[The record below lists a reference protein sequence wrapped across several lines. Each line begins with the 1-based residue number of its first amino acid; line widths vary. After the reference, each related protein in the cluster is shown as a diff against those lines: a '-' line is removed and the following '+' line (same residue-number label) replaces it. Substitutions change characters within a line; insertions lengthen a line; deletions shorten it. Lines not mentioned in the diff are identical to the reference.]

1 MRFHQFPGP
10 AVGRIYGKAIKRQAQ
25 IETLRTTTA
34 LTPQGR
40 DKPLPYEDC
49 AYPRFEMTTQTQKE
63 RRAPEGRPTR
73 NMDFIL
79 LKSFIAVAEEK
90 SFSSAAKNLFISQ
103 QTLSK
108 QIAKLEEDLG
118 TSLFIRSRPLALTPD
133 GGHLLPIAK
142 EILQLKQQ
150 FEESSSKSF
159 SGAHYIHL
167 GIEHTIARAILPRVL
182 PEFLREHPDTYLK
195 LSEESPDVMQKSIS
209 YEGVDLVI
217 GSLGSVPEKFESIPL
232 CRKEHLLVVPK
243 QLMASLAGDQTDALV
258 ERFSESADLR
268 FFERA
273 PFIKIPRQS
282 SGGRALASYL
292 KYYDV
297 NPRFACE
304 LTNIENAF
312 QLANSGIGVFIYAK
326 VFWDMLSPALQKEY
340 LQSIYIFPL
349 PYLPDIEDVCAY
361 YNREAGL
368 HGMTQELFEAV
379 RAFFEAYD
387 RQS

>member
-1 MRFHQFPGP
+1 
-10 AVGRIYGKAIKRQAQ
+10 
-25 IETLRTTTA
+25 
-34 LTPQGR
+34 
-40 DKPLPYEDC
+40 
-49 AYPRFEMTTQTQKE
+49 
-63 RRAPEGRPTR
+63 
-73 NMDFIL
+73 MDFVL

-118 TSLFIRSRPLALTPD
+118 TTLFIRSRPLALTPD

-150 FEESSSKSF
+150 FEESSSRSF
-159 SGAHYIHL
+159 SGSHYIHL

-182 PEFLREHPDTYLK
+182 PAFLREHPDTFLK

-209 YEGVDLVI
+209 YDGVDLVI
-217 GSLGSVPEKFESIPL
+217 GSLGSVPEKFEAIPL
-232 CRKEHLLVVPK
+232 CRKDHLLVVPK
-243 QLMASLAGDQTDALV
+243 ALMAELAGDRLRELRDS
-258 ERFSESADLR
+258 FSVSADLS
-268 FFERA
+268 FFEKA

-282 SGGRALASYL
+282 SGGRALSSYL
-292 KYYDV
+292 KYYDI
-297 NPRFACE
+297 NPRFVCE

-312 QLANSGIGVFIYAK
+312 QLANAGLGVFIYAR
-326 VFWDMLSPALQKEY
+326 VFWDMLSPELQQDY
-340 LQSIYIFPL
+340 LKNIYIFPL

-361 YNREAGL
+361 YNREVGL

-379 RAFFEAYD
+379 RSFFEAYKSGAQINRD
-387 RQS
+387 SEG

>member
-1 MRFHQFPGP
+1 
-10 AVGRIYGKAIKRQAQ
+10 
-25 IETLRTTTA
+25 
-34 LTPQGR
+34 
-40 DKPLPYEDC
+40 
-49 AYPRFEMTTQTQKE
+49 
-63 RRAPEGRPTR
+63 
-73 NMDFIL
+73 MDFVL

-118 TSLFIRSRPLALTPD
+118 TTLFIRSRPLALTPD

-150 FEESSSKSF
+150 FEESSSRSF
-159 SGAHYIHL
+159 AGSHYIHL

-182 PEFLREHPDTYLK
+182 PSFLREHPDTFLK

-209 YEGVDLVI
+209 YDGVDLVI
-217 GSLGSVPEKFESIPL
+217 GSLGSVPEKFEAIPL
-232 CRKEHLLVVPK
+232 CRKDHLLVVPK
-243 QLMASLAGDQTDALV
+243 ALMAELAGERLPELRD
-258 ERFSESADLR
+258 RFSESADLS
-268 FFERA
+268 FFEKA

-282 SGGRALASYL
+282 SGGRALSSYL
-292 KYYDV
+292 KYYDI
-297 NPRFACE
+297 NPRFVCE

-312 QLANSGIGVFIYAK
+312 QLANAGLGVFIYAR
-326 VFWDMLSPALQKEY
+326 VFWDMLSPELQRDY
-340 LQSIYIFPL
+340 LKNIYIFPL

-361 YNREAGL
+361 YNREVGL

-379 RAFFEAYD
+379 RAFFDAYKSGAEINRD
-387 RQS
+387 GGG

>member
-1 MRFHQFPGP
+1 
-10 AVGRIYGKAIKRQAQ
+10 V
-25 IETLRTTTA
+25 
-34 LTPQGR
+34 
-40 DKPLPYEDC
+40 
-49 AYPRFEMTTQTQKE
+49 
-63 RRAPEGRPTR
+63 
-73 NMDFIL
+73 L

-118 TSLFIRSRPLALTPD
+118 TTLFIRSRPLALTPD

-150 FEESSSKSF
+150 FEESSSRSF
-159 SGAHYIHL
+159 SGSHYIHL

-182 PEFLREHPDTYLK
+182 PSFLREHPDTFLK

-209 YEGVDLVI
+209 YDGVDLVI
-217 GSLGSVPEKFESIPL
+217 GSLGSVPEKFEAIPL
-232 CRKEHLLVVPK
+232 CRKDHLLVVPK
-243 QLMASLAGDQTDALV
+243 ALMAELAGERLPELR
-258 ERFSESADLR
+258 ERFSESADLS
-268 FFERA
+268 FFEKA

-282 SGGRALASYL
+282 SGGRALSSYL
-292 KYYDV
+292 KYYDI
-297 NPRFACE
+297 NPRFVCE

-312 QLANSGIGVFIYAK
+312 QLANAGIGVFIYAR
-326 VFWDMLSPALQKEY
+326 VFWDMLSPELQRDY
-340 LQSIYIFPL
+340 LKNIYIFPL

-361 YNREAGL
+361 YNREVGL

-379 RAFFEAYD
+379 RAFFEAYKSGAQINRD
-387 RQS
+387 GTG

>member
-1 MRFHQFPGP
+1 
-10 AVGRIYGKAIKRQAQ
+10 
-25 IETLRTTTA
+25 
-34 LTPQGR
+34 
-40 DKPLPYEDC
+40 
-49 AYPRFEMTTQTQKE
+49 
-63 RRAPEGRPTR
+63 
-73 NMDFIL
+73 MDFVL

-118 TSLFIRSRPLALTPD
+118 TTLFIRSRPLALTPD

-150 FEESSSKSF
+150 FEESSSRSF
-159 SGAHYIHL
+159 AGSHYIHL

-182 PEFLREHPDTYLK
+182 PSFLREHPDTFLK

-209 YEGVDLVI
+209 YDGVDLVI
-217 GSLGSVPEKFESIPL
+217 GSLGSVPEKFEAIPL
-232 CRKEHLLVVPK
+232 CRKDHLLVVPK
-243 QLMASLAGDQTDALV
+243 ALMAELAGDRLPELRD
-258 ERFSESADLR
+258 RFSESADLS
-268 FFERA
+268 FFEKA

-282 SGGRALASYL
+282 SGGRALSSYL
-292 KYYDV
+292 KYYDI
-297 NPRFACE
+297 NPRFVCE

-312 QLANSGIGVFIYAK
+312 QLANAGLGVFIYAR
-326 VFWDMLSPALQKEY
+326 VFWDMLSPELQRDY
-340 LQSIYIFPL
+340 LKNIYIFPL

-361 YNREAGL
+361 YNREVGL

-379 RAFFEAYD
+379 HAFFDAYKSGAEIN
-387 RQS
+387 RAGG

>member
-1 MRFHQFPGP
+1 
-10 AVGRIYGKAIKRQAQ
+10 
-25 IETLRTTTA
+25 
-34 LTPQGR
+34 
-40 DKPLPYEDC
+40 
-49 AYPRFEMTTQTQKE
+49 
-63 RRAPEGRPTR
+63 
-73 NMDFIL
+73 MDFTL

-108 QIAKLEEDLG
+108 QVAKLEEDLD
-118 TSLFIRSRPLALTPD
+118 TTLFIRSRPLSLTPD
-133 GGHLLPIAK
+133 GGRLLPIAK

-182 PEFLREHPDTYLK
+182 PRFLSAHPDTFVK

-217 GSLGSVPEKFESIPL
+217 GSLGSVPEKFEAIPL

-243 QLMASLAGDQTDALV
+243 KLMAELAGERLPELV
-258 ERFSESADLR
+258 ERFSRSADLS
-268 FFERA
+268 FFESA

-282 SGGRALASYL
+282 SGGRALGSYL
-292 KYYDV
+292 KYYDIS
-297 NPRFACE
+297 PRFVCE

-326 VFWDMLSPALQKEY
+326 VFWDMLSPELQADY
-340 LQSIYIFPL
+340 LKHIYIFPL

-361 YNREAGL
+361 YNREAGIS
-368 HGMTQELFEAV
+368 GVTQELFDAV
-379 RAFFEAYD
+379 RDFFEDYKA
-387 RQS
+387 RQQFS

>member
-1 MRFHQFPGP
+1 
-10 AVGRIYGKAIKRQAQ
+10 
-25 IETLRTTTA
+25 
-34 LTPQGR
+34 
-40 DKPLPYEDC
+40 
-49 AYPRFEMTTQTQKE
+49 
-63 RRAPEGRPTR
+63 
-73 NMDFIL
+73 MDFVL

-118 TSLFIRSRPLALTPD
+118 TTLFIRSRPLALTPD

-150 FEESSSKSF
+150 FEESSSRSF
-159 SGAHYIHL
+159 SGSHYIHL

-182 PEFLREHPDTYLK
+182 PAFLREHPDTFLK

-209 YEGVDLVI
+209 YDGVDLVI
-217 GSLGSVPEKFESIPL
+217 GSLGSVPDKFEAIPL
-232 CRKEHLLVVPK
+232 CRKDHLLVVPK
-243 QLMASLAGDQTDALV
+243 ALMAELAGDRLKELRDS
-258 ERFSESADLR
+258 FSVSADLS
-268 FFERA
+268 FFEKA

-282 SGGRALASYL
+282 SGGRALSSYL
-292 KYYDV
+292 KYYDI
-297 NPRFACE
+297 NPRFVCE

-312 QLANSGIGVFIYAK
+312 QLANAGLGVFIYAR
-326 VFWDMLSPALQKEY
+326 VFWDMLSPELQQDY
-340 LQSIYIFPL
+340 LKNIYIFPL

-361 YNREAGL
+361 YNREVGL

-379 RAFFEAYD
+379 RSFFEAYKSGAQINRD
-387 RQS
+387 GGD

>member
-1 MRFHQFPGP
+1 
-10 AVGRIYGKAIKRQAQ
+10 
-25 IETLRTTTA
+25 
-34 LTPQGR
+34 
-40 DKPLPYEDC
+40 
-49 AYPRFEMTTQTQKE
+49 
-63 RRAPEGRPTR
+63 
-73 NMDFIL
+73 MDFVL

-118 TSLFIRSRPLALTPD
+118 TTLFIRSRPLALTPD

-150 FEESSSKSF
+150 FEESSSRSF
-159 SGAHYIHL
+159 AGSHYIHL

-182 PEFLREHPDTYLK
+182 PSFLREHPDTFLK

-209 YEGVDLVI
+209 YDGVDLVI
-217 GSLGSVPEKFESIPL
+217 GSLGSVPEKFEAIPL
-232 CRKEHLLVVPK
+232 CRKDHLLVVPK
-243 QLMASLAGDQTDALV
+243 ALMAELAGERLPELRD
-258 ERFSESADLR
+258 RFSESADLS
-268 FFERA
+268 FFEKA

-282 SGGRALASYL
+282 SGGRALSSYL
-292 KYYDV
+292 KYYDI
-297 NPRFACE
+297 NPRFVCE

-312 QLANSGIGVFIYAK
+312 QLANAGLGVFIYAR
-326 VFWDMLSPALQKEY
+326 VFWDMLSPELQRDY
-340 LQSIYIFPL
+340 LKNIYIFPL

-361 YNREAGL
+361 YNREVGL

-379 RAFFEAYD
+379 RSFFDAYKSGAQINRD
-387 RQS
+387 GG

>member
-1 MRFHQFPGP
+1 
-10 AVGRIYGKAIKRQAQ
+10 
-25 IETLRTTTA
+25 
-34 LTPQGR
+34 
-40 DKPLPYEDC
+40 
-49 AYPRFEMTTQTQKE
+49 
-63 RRAPEGRPTR
+63 
-73 NMDFIL
+73 MDFVL

-118 TSLFIRSRPLALTPD
+118 TTLFIRSRPLALTPD

-150 FEESSSKSF
+150 FEESSSRSF

-182 PEFLREHPDTYLK
+182 PAFLREHPDTFVK

-209 YEGVDLVI
+209 YDGVDLVI
-217 GSLGSVPEKFESIPL
+217 GSLGSVPEKFEAIPL
-232 CRKEHLLVVPK
+232 CKKEQLLVVPK
-243 QLMASLAGDQTDALV
+243 ELMAALAGDRLEELR
-258 ERFSESADLR
+258 ERFSVSADLS
-268 FFERA
+268 FFEKA

-282 SGGRALASYL
+282 SGGRALSSYL
-292 KYYDV
+292 KYYDI
-297 NPRFACE
+297 NPRFVCE

-312 QLANSGIGVFIYAK
+312 QLANAGLGVFIYAR
-326 VFWDMLSPALQKEY
+326 VFWDMLSPELQQDY
-340 LQSIYIFPL
+340 LKNIYIFPL
-349 PYLPDIEDVCAY
+349 PFLPDIEDVCAY
-361 YNREAGL
+361 YNREVGL

-379 RAFFEAYD
+379 RAFFEAYK
-387 RQS
+387 QSGTVA

>member
-1 MRFHQFPGP
+1 
-10 AVGRIYGKAIKRQAQ
+10 
-25 IETLRTTTA
+25 
-34 LTPQGR
+34 
-40 DKPLPYEDC
+40 
-49 AYPRFEMTTQTQKE
+49 
-63 RRAPEGRPTR
+63 
-73 NMDFIL
+73 MDFVL

-133 GGHLLPIAK
+133 GGHLLPVAK

-150 FEESSSKSF
+150 FEESTSRSF
-159 SGAHYIHL
+159 SGSHYIHL

-182 PEFLREHPDTYLK
+182 PAFLREHPDTFLK

-209 YEGVDLVI
+209 YDGVDLVI
-217 GSLGSVPEKFESIPL
+217 GSLGSVPEKFEAIPL

-243 QLMASLAGDQTDALV
+243 ALMAELAG
-258 ERFSESADLR
+258 ERLRELRDRFTVSADLS
-268 FFERA
+268 FFEKA

-282 SGGRALASYL
+282 SGGRALSSYL
-292 KYYDV
+292 KYYDI
-297 NPRFACE
+297 NPRFVCE

-312 QLANSGIGVFIYAK
+312 QLANAGLGVFIYAK
-326 VFWDMLSPALQKEY
+326 VFWDMLSPALQQDY
-340 LQSIYIFPL
+340 LKNIYIFPL

-361 YNREAGL
+361 YNREVGL

-379 RAFFEAYD
+379 RAFFEEYKRGAD
-387 RQS
+387 INQGGES

>member
-1 MRFHQFPGP
+1 
-10 AVGRIYGKAIKRQAQ
+10 
-25 IETLRTTTA
+25 
-34 LTPQGR
+34 
-40 DKPLPYEDC
+40 
-49 AYPRFEMTTQTQKE
+49 
-63 RRAPEGRPTR
+63 
-73 NMDFIL
+73 MDFVL

-118 TSLFIRSRPLALTPD
+118 TTLFIRSRPLALTPD

-150 FEESSSKSF
+150 FEESSSRSF
-159 SGAHYIHL
+159 SGSHYIHL

-182 PEFLREHPDTYLK
+182 PSFLREHPDTFLK

-209 YEGVDLVI
+209 YDGVDLVI
-217 GSLGSVPEKFESIPL
+217 GSLGSVPEKFEAIPL
-232 CRKEHLLVVPK
+232 CRKDHLLVVPK
-243 QLMASLAGDQTDALV
+243 ALMAELAGDRLSELRD
-258 ERFSESADLR
+258 RFSGSADLS
-268 FFERA
+268 FFEKA

-282 SGGRALASYL
+282 SGGRALSSYL
-292 KYYDV
+292 KYYDI
-297 NPRFACE
+297 NPRFVCE

-312 QLANSGIGVFIYAK
+312 QLANAGLGVFIYAR
-326 VFWDMLSPALQKEY
+326 VFWDMLSPELQRDY
-340 LQSIYIFPL
+340 LKNIYIFPL

-361 YNREAGL
+361 YNREVGL

-379 RAFFEAYD
+379 RAFFEAYKSGAQINRD
-387 RQS
+387 AAG

>member
-1 MRFHQFPGP
+1 
-10 AVGRIYGKAIKRQAQ
+10 
-25 IETLRTTTA
+25 
-34 LTPQGR
+34 
-40 DKPLPYEDC
+40 
-49 AYPRFEMTTQTQKE
+49 
-63 RRAPEGRPTR
+63 
-73 NMDFIL
+73 MDFVL

-118 TSLFIRSRPLALTPD
+118 TTLFIRSRPLALTPD

-150 FEESSSKSF
+150 FEESSSRSF
-159 SGAHYIHL
+159 AGSHYIHL

-182 PEFLREHPDTYLK
+182 PSFLREHPDTFLK

-209 YEGVDLVI
+209 YDGVDLVI
-217 GSLGSVPEKFESIPL
+217 GSLGSVPEKFEAIPL
-232 CRKEHLLVVPK
+232 CRKDHLLVVPK
-243 QLMASLAGDQTDALV
+243 ALMAELAGDRLPELRD
-258 ERFSESADLR
+258 RFSESADLS
-268 FFERA
+268 FFEKA

-282 SGGRALASYL
+282 SGGRALSSYL
-292 KYYDV
+292 KYYDI
-297 NPRFACE
+297 NPRFVCE

-312 QLANSGIGVFIYAK
+312 QLANAGLGVFIYAR
-326 VFWDMLSPALQKEY
+326 VFWDNY
-340 LQSIYIFPL
+340 LKNIYIFPL

-361 YNREAGL
+361 YNREVGL

-379 RAFFEAYD
+379 RAFFDAYKSGAQINRD
-387 RQS
+387 AAG

>member
-1 MRFHQFPGP
+1 
-10 AVGRIYGKAIKRQAQ
+10 
-25 IETLRTTTA
+25 
-34 LTPQGR
+34 
-40 DKPLPYEDC
+40 
-49 AYPRFEMTTQTQKE
+49 
-63 RRAPEGRPTR
+63 
-73 NMDFIL
+73 MDFTL

-108 QIAKLEEDLG
+108 QVAKLEEDLD
-118 TSLFIRSRPLALTPD
+118 TTLFIRSRPLGLTPD
-133 GGHLLPIAK
+133 GGRLLPIAK

-182 PEFLREHPDTYLK
+182 PRFLGDHPDTFVK

-217 GSLGSVPEKFESIPL
+217 GSLGSVPDKFEAIPL

-243 QLMASLAGDQTDALV
+243 EIMAGLAGERLSELV
-258 ERFSESADLR
+258 PRFSERADLS
-268 FFERA
+268 FFESA

-282 SGGRALASYL
+282 SGGRALGSYL
-292 KYYDV
+292 KYYDIS
-297 NPRFACE
+297 PRFVCE

-326 VFWDMLSPALQKEY
+326 VFWDMLTPELQADY
-340 LQSIYIFPL
+340 LRNIYIFPL

-361 YNREAGL
+361 YNRDAGIS
-368 HGMTQELFEAV
+368 GVTQELFQAV
-379 RAFFEAYD
+379 KDFFEDYKAKANEPPAF
-387 RQS
+387 S

>member
-1 MRFHQFPGP
+1 
-10 AVGRIYGKAIKRQAQ
+10 
-25 IETLRTTTA
+25 
-34 LTPQGR
+34 
-40 DKPLPYEDC
+40 
-49 AYPRFEMTTQTQKE
+49 
-63 RRAPEGRPTR
+63 
-73 NMDFIL
+73 MDFVL

-118 TSLFIRSRPLALTPD
+118 TTLFIRSRPLALTPD

-150 FEESSSKSF
+150 FEESSSRSF
-159 SGAHYIHL
+159 AGSHYIHL

-182 PEFLREHPDTYLK
+182 PSFLREHPDTFLK

-209 YEGVDLVI
+209 YDGVDLVI
-217 GSLGSVPEKFESIPL
+217 GSLGSVPEKFEAIPL
-232 CRKEHLLVVPK
+232 CRKDHLLVVPK
-243 QLMASLAGDQTDALV
+243 ALMAELAGERLPELRD
-258 ERFSESADLR
+258 RFSESADLS
-268 FFERA
+268 FFEKA

-282 SGGRALASYL
+282 SGGRALSSYL
-292 KYYDV
+292 KYYDI
-297 NPRFACE
+297 NPRFVCE

-312 QLANSGIGVFIYAK
+312 QLANAGLGVFIYAR
-326 VFWDMLSPALQKEY
+326 VFWDMLSPELQRDY
-340 LQSIYIFPL
+340 LKNIYIFPL

-361 YNREAGL
+361 YNREVGL

-379 RAFFEAYD
+379 RAFFDAYKSGAQINRD
-387 RQS
+387 AAG

>member
-1 MRFHQFPGP
+1 
-10 AVGRIYGKAIKRQAQ
+10 
-25 IETLRTTTA
+25 
-34 LTPQGR
+34 
-40 DKPLPYEDC
+40 
-49 AYPRFEMTTQTQKE
+49 
-63 RRAPEGRPTR
+63 
-73 NMDFIL
+73 MDFVL

-118 TSLFIRSRPLALTPD
+118 TTLFIRSRPLALTPD

-150 FEESSSKSF
+150 FEESSSRSF
-159 SGAHYIHL
+159 SGSHYIHL

-182 PEFLREHPDTYLK
+182 PAFLREHPDTFLK

-209 YEGVDLVI
+209 YDGVDLVI
-217 GSLGSVPEKFESIPL
+217 GSLGSVPEKFEAIPL
-232 CRKEHLLVVPK
+232 CRKDHLLVVPK
-243 QLMASLAGDQTDALV
+243 ALMAELAGDRLRELRDS
-258 ERFSESADLR
+258 FSVSADLS
-268 FFERA
+268 FFEKA

-282 SGGRALASYL
+282 SGGRALSSYL
-292 KYYDV
+292 KYYDI
-297 NPRFACE
+297 NPRFVCE

-312 QLANSGIGVFIYAK
+312 QLANAGLGVFIYAR
-326 VFWDMLSPALQKEY
+326 VFWDMLSPELQKDY
-340 LQSIYIFPL
+340 LRNIDIFPL

-361 YNREAGL
+361 YNREVGL

-379 RAFFEAYD
+379 RAFFEDYKNGA
-387 RQS
+387 SLWPEEG

>member
-1 MRFHQFPGP
+1 
-10 AVGRIYGKAIKRQAQ
+10 
-25 IETLRTTTA
+25 
-34 LTPQGR
+34 
-40 DKPLPYEDC
+40 
-49 AYPRFEMTTQTQKE
+49 
-63 RRAPEGRPTR
+63 
-73 NMDFIL
+73 MDFAL

-118 TSLFIRSRPLALTPD
+118 TTLFIRSRPLALTPD

-150 FEESSSKSF
+150 FEESSSRSF

-182 PEFLREHPDTYLK
+182 PAFLREHPDTFVK

-209 YEGVDLVI
+209 YDGVDLVI
-217 GSLGSVPEKFESIPL
+217 GSLGSVPEKFEAIPL
-232 CRKEHLLVVPK
+232 CKKEQLLVVPK
-243 QLMASLAGDQTDALV
+243 ELMAALAGDRLEELR
-258 ERFSESADLR
+258 ERFSVSADLS
-268 FFERA
+268 FFEKA

-282 SGGRALASYL
+282 SGGRALSSYL
-292 KYYDV
+292 KYYDI
-297 NPRFACE
+297 NPRFVCE

-312 QLANSGIGVFIYAK
+312 QLANAGLGVFIYAR
-326 VFWDMLSPALQKEY
+326 VFWDMLSPELQQDY
-340 LQSIYIFPL
+340 LKNIYIFPL
-349 PYLPDIEDVCAY
+349 PFLPDIEDVCAY
-361 YNREAGL
+361 YNREVGL

-379 RAFFEAYD
+379 RAFFEAYK
-387 RQS
+387 QSGTVA

>member
-1 MRFHQFPGP
+1 
-10 AVGRIYGKAIKRQAQ
+10 
-25 IETLRTTTA
+25 
-34 LTPQGR
+34 
-40 DKPLPYEDC
+40 
-49 AYPRFEMTTQTQKE
+49 
-63 RRAPEGRPTR
+63 
-73 NMDFIL
+73 MDFVL

-118 TSLFIRSRPLALTPD
+118 TTLFIRSRPLALTPD

-150 FEESSSKSF
+150 FEESSSRSF
-159 SGAHYIHL
+159 SGSHYIHL

-182 PEFLREHPDTYLK
+182 PSFLREHPDTFLK

-209 YEGVDLVI
+209 YDGVDLVI
-217 GSLGSVPEKFESIPL
+217 GSLGSVPEKFEAIPL
-232 CRKEHLLVVPK
+232 CRKDHLLVVPK
-243 QLMASLAGDQTDALV
+243 ALMAELAGDRLSELRD
-258 ERFSESADLR
+258 RFSESADLS
-268 FFERA
+268 FFEKA

-282 SGGRALASYL
+282 SGGRALSSYL
-292 KYYDV
+292 KYYDI
-297 NPRFACE
+297 NPRFVCE

-312 QLANSGIGVFIYAK
+312 QLANAGLGVFIYAR
-326 VFWDMLSPALQKEY
+326 VFWDMLSPELQRDY
-340 LQSIYIFPL
+340 LKNIYIFPL

-361 YNREAGL
+361 YNREVGL

-379 RAFFEAYD
+379 RAFFDAYKSGAQINRD
-387 RQS
+387 AAG

>member
-1 MRFHQFPGP
+1 
-10 AVGRIYGKAIKRQAQ
+10 
-25 IETLRTTTA
+25 
-34 LTPQGR
+34 
-40 DKPLPYEDC
+40 
-49 AYPRFEMTTQTQKE
+49 
-63 RRAPEGRPTR
+63 
-73 NMDFIL
+73 MDFVL

-118 TSLFIRSRPLALTPD
+118 TTLFIRSRPLALTPD

-150 FEESSSKSF
+150 FEESSSRSF
-159 SGAHYIHL
+159 SGSHYIHL

-182 PEFLREHPDTYLK
+182 PSFLREHPDTFLK

-209 YEGVDLVI
+209 YDGVDLVI
-217 GSLGSVPEKFESIPL
+217 GSLGSVPEKFEAIPL
-232 CRKEHLLVVPK
+232 CRKDHLLVVPK
-243 QLMASLAGDQTDALV
+243 ALMAELAGERLSELRD
-258 ERFSESADLR
+258 RFSGSADLS
-268 FFERA
+268 FFEKA

-282 SGGRALASYL
+282 SGGRALSSYL
-292 KYYDV
+292 KYYDI
-297 NPRFACE
+297 NPRFVCE

-312 QLANSGIGVFIYAK
+312 QLANAGIGVFIYAR
-326 VFWDMLSPALQKEY
+326 VFWDMLSPELQRDY
-340 LQSIYIFPL
+340 LKNIYIFPL

-361 YNREAGL
+361 YNREVGL

-379 RAFFEAYD
+379 RAFFDAYKSGAQINRD
-387 RQS
+387 AAG

>member
-1 MRFHQFPGP
+1 
-10 AVGRIYGKAIKRQAQ
+10 
-25 IETLRTTTA
+25 
-34 LTPQGR
+34 
-40 DKPLPYEDC
+40 
-49 AYPRFEMTTQTQKE
+49 
-63 RRAPEGRPTR
+63 
-73 NMDFIL
+73 MDFVL

-118 TSLFIRSRPLALTPD
+118 TTLFIRSRPLALTPD

-150 FEESSSKSF
+150 FEESSSRSF
-159 SGAHYIHL
+159 AGSHYIHL

-182 PEFLREHPDTYLK
+182 PSFLREHPDTFLK

-209 YEGVDLVI
+209 YDGVDLVI
-217 GSLGSVPEKFESIPL
+217 GSLGSVPEKFEAIPL
-232 CRKEHLLVVPK
+232 CRKDHLLVVPK
-243 QLMASLAGDQTDALV
+243 ALMAELAGDRLSELRD
-258 ERFSESADLR
+258 RFSESADLS
-268 FFERA
+268 FFEKA

-282 SGGRALASYL
+282 SGGRALSSYL
-292 KYYDV
+292 KYYDI
-297 NPRFACE
+297 NPRFVCE

-312 QLANSGIGVFIYAK
+312 QLANAGLGVFIYAR
-326 VFWDMLSPALQKEY
+326 VFWDMLSPELQRDY
-340 LQSIYIFPL
+340 LKNIYIFPL

-361 YNREAGL
+361 YNREVGL

-379 RAFFEAYD
+379 RAFFDAYKSGAQINRD
-387 RQS
+387 AG

>member
-1 MRFHQFPGP
+1 
-10 AVGRIYGKAIKRQAQ
+10 
-25 IETLRTTTA
+25 
-34 LTPQGR
+34 
-40 DKPLPYEDC
+40 
-49 AYPRFEMTTQTQKE
+49 
-63 RRAPEGRPTR
+63 
-73 NMDFIL
+73 MDFVL

-118 TSLFIRSRPLALTPD
+118 TTLFIRSRPLALTPD

-150 FEESSSKSF
+150 FEESSSRSF
-159 SGAHYIHL
+159 AGSHYIHL

-182 PEFLREHPDTYLK
+182 PSFLREHPDTFLK

-209 YEGVDLVI
+209 YDGVDLVI
-217 GSLGSVPEKFESIPL
+217 GSLGSVPEKFEAIPL
-232 CRKEHLLVVPK
+232 CRKDHLLVVPK
-243 QLMASLAGDQTDALV
+243 ALMAELAGDRLPELRD
-258 ERFSESADLR
+258 RFSESADLS
-268 FFERA
+268 FFEKA

-282 SGGRALASYL
+282 SGGRALSSYL
-292 KYYDV
+292 KYYDI
-297 NPRFACE
+297 NPRFVCE

-312 QLANSGIGVFIYAK
+312 QLANAGLGVFIYAR
-326 VFWDMLSPALQKEY
+326 VFWDMLSPELQRDY
-340 LQSIYIFPL
+340 LKNIYIFPL

-361 YNREAGL
+361 YNREVGL

-379 RAFFEAYD
+379 RAFFDAYKSGAQINRD
-387 RQS
+387 AAG

>member
-1 MRFHQFPGP
+1 
-10 AVGRIYGKAIKRQAQ
+10 
-25 IETLRTTTA
+25 
-34 LTPQGR
+34 
-40 DKPLPYEDC
+40 
-49 AYPRFEMTTQTQKE
+49 
-63 RRAPEGRPTR
+63 
-73 NMDFIL
+73 MDFVL

-118 TSLFIRSRPLALTPD
+118 TTLFIRSRPLALTPD

-150 FEESSSKSF
+150 FEESSSRSF
-159 SGAHYIHL
+159 SGSHYIHL

-182 PEFLREHPDTYLK
+182 PSFLREHPDTFLK

-209 YEGVDLVI
+209 YDGVDLVI
-217 GSLGSVPEKFESIPL
+217 GSLGSVPEKFEAIPL
-232 CRKEHLLVVPK
+232 CRKDHLLVVPK
-243 QLMASLAGDQTDALV
+243 ALMAELAGDRLSELRD
-258 ERFSESADLR
+258 RFSGSADLS
-268 FFERA
+268 FFEKA

-282 SGGRALASYL
+282 SGGRALSSYL
-292 KYYDV
+292 KYYDI
-297 NPRFACE
+297 NPRFVCE

-312 QLANSGIGVFIYAK
+312 QLANAGLGVFIYAR
-326 VFWDMLSPALQKEY
+326 VFWDMLSPELQRDY
-340 LQSIYIFPL
+340 LKNIYIFPL

-361 YNREAGL
+361 YNREVGL

-379 RAFFEAYD
+379 RAFFDAYKSGAQINRD
-387 RQS
+387 AAG

>member
-1 MRFHQFPGP
+1 
-10 AVGRIYGKAIKRQAQ
+10 
-25 IETLRTTTA
+25 
-34 LTPQGR
+34 
-40 DKPLPYEDC
+40 
-49 AYPRFEMTTQTQKE
+49 
-63 RRAPEGRPTR
+63 
-73 NMDFIL
+73 MDFVL

-118 TSLFIRSRPLALTPD
+118 TTLFIRSRPLALTPD

-150 FEESSSKSF
+150 FEESSSRSF
-159 SGAHYIHL
+159 SGSHYIHL

-182 PEFLREHPDTYLK
+182 PSFLREHPDTFLK

-209 YEGVDLVI
+209 YDGVDLVI
-217 GSLGSVPEKFESIPL
+217 GSLGSVPEKFEAIPL
-232 CRKEHLLVVPK
+232 CRKDHLLVVPK
-243 QLMASLAGDQTDALV
+243 ALMAELAGDRLSELRD
-258 ERFSESADLR
+258 RFSESADLS
-268 FFERA
+268 FFEKA

-282 SGGRALASYL
+282 SGGRALSSYL
-292 KYYDV
+292 KYYDI
-297 NPRFACE
+297 NPRFVCE

-312 QLANSGIGVFIYAK
+312 QLANAGLGVFIYAR
-326 VFWDMLSPALQKEY
+326 VFWDMLSPELQRDY
-340 LQSIYIFPL
+340 LKNIYIFPL

-361 YNREAGL
+361 YNREVGL

-379 RAFFEAYD
+379 RAFFDAYKSGAQINRD
-387 RQS
+387 AG

>member
-1 MRFHQFPGP
+1 
-10 AVGRIYGKAIKRQAQ
+10 
-25 IETLRTTTA
+25 
-34 LTPQGR
+34 
-40 DKPLPYEDC
+40 
-49 AYPRFEMTTQTQKE
+49 
-63 RRAPEGRPTR
+63 
-73 NMDFIL
+73 MDFVL

-118 TSLFIRSRPLALTPD
+118 TTLFIRSRPLALTPD

-150 FEESSSKSF
+150 FEESSSRSF
-159 SGAHYIHL
+159 SGSHYIHL

-182 PEFLREHPDTYLK
+182 PSFLREHPDTFLK

-209 YEGVDLVI
+209 YDGVDLVI
-217 GSLGSVPEKFESIPL
+217 GSLGSVPEKFEAIPL
-232 CRKEHLLVVPK
+232 CRKDHLLVVPK
-243 QLMASLAGDQTDALV
+243 ALMAELAGERLPELRD
-258 ERFSESADLR
+258 RFSESADLS
-268 FFERA
+268 FFEKA

-282 SGGRALASYL
+282 SGGRALSSYL
-292 KYYDV
+292 KYYDI
-297 NPRFACE
+297 NPRFVCE

-312 QLANSGIGVFIYAK
+312 QLANAGLGVFIYAR
-326 VFWDMLSPALQKEY
+326 VFWDMLSPELQRDY
-340 LQSIYIFPL
+340 LKNIYIFPL

-361 YNREAGL
+361 YNREVGL

-379 RAFFEAYD
+379 RAFFDAYKSGAQINRD
-387 RQS
+387 GG

>member
-1 MRFHQFPGP
+1 
-10 AVGRIYGKAIKRQAQ
+10 
-25 IETLRTTTA
+25 
-34 LTPQGR
+34 
-40 DKPLPYEDC
+40 
-49 AYPRFEMTTQTQKE
+49 
-63 RRAPEGRPTR
+63 
-73 NMDFIL
+73 MDFVL

-118 TSLFIRSRPLALTPD
+118 TTLFIRSRPLALTPD

-150 FEESSSKSF
+150 FEESSSRSF
-159 SGAHYIHL
+159 SGSHYIHL

-182 PEFLREHPDTYLK
+182 PSFLREHPDTFLK

-209 YEGVDLVI
+209 YDGVDLVI
-217 GSLGSVPEKFESIPL
+217 GSLGSVPEKFEAIPL
-232 CRKEHLLVVPK
+232 CRKDHLLVVPK
-243 QLMASLAGDQTDALV
+243 ALMAELAGDRLSELRD
-258 ERFSESADLR
+258 RFSGSADLS
-268 FFERA
+268 FFEKA

-282 SGGRALASYL
+282 SGGRALSSYL
-292 KYYDV
+292 KYYDI
-297 NPRFACE
+297 NPRFVCE

-312 QLANSGIGVFIYAK
+312 QLANAGLGVFIYAR
-326 VFWDMLSPALQKEY
+326 VFWDMLSPELQRDY
-340 LQSIYIFPL
+340 LKNIYIFPL

-361 YNREAGL
+361 YNREVGL

-379 RAFFEAYD
+379 RAFFDAYKSGAQINRD
-387 RQS
+387 GG

>member
-1 MRFHQFPGP
+1 
-10 AVGRIYGKAIKRQAQ
+10 
-25 IETLRTTTA
+25 
-34 LTPQGR
+34 
-40 DKPLPYEDC
+40 
-49 AYPRFEMTTQTQKE
+49 
-63 RRAPEGRPTR
+63 
-73 NMDFIL
+73 MDFTL

-108 QIAKLEEDLG
+108 QVAKLEEDLG
-118 TSLFIRSRPLALTPD
+118 TTLFIRSRPLGLTPD
-133 GGHLLPIAK
+133 GGRLLPIAK

-167 GIEHTIARAILPRVL
+167 GIEHTIARAILPRIL
-182 PEFLREHPDTYLK
+182 PQFMSEHPDTFVR

-217 GSLGSVPEKFESIPL
+217 GSLGSVPDKFEAIPL
-232 CRKEHLLVVPK
+232 CRKEHLLVVPG
-243 QLMASLAGDQTDALV
+243 QIMEELAGDRLEELTA
-258 ERFSESADLR
+258 RFSACADLSY
-268 FFERA
+268 FESA

-292 KYYDV
+292 KYYDIS
-297 NPRFACE
+297 PRFVCE

-312 QLANSGIGVFIYAK
+312 QLCNSGIGVFIYAK
-326 VFWDMLSPALQKEY
+326 VFWDMLSPELQADY
-340 LQSIYIFPL
+340 LRNICVFPL

-361 YNREAGL
+361 YNRDAGISGVTL
-368 HGMTQELFEAV
+368 ELFEAV
-379 RAFFEAYD
+379 KAFFEAYTS
-387 RQS
+387 R

>member
-1 MRFHQFPGP
+1 
-10 AVGRIYGKAIKRQAQ
+10 
-25 IETLRTTTA
+25 
-34 LTPQGR
+34 
-40 DKPLPYEDC
+40 
-49 AYPRFEMTTQTQKE
+49 
-63 RRAPEGRPTR
+63 
-73 NMDFIL
+73 MDFVL

-118 TSLFIRSRPLALTPD
+118 TTLFIRSRPLALTPD

-150 FEESSSKSF
+150 FEESSSRSF
-159 SGAHYIHL
+159 SGSHYIHL

-182 PEFLREHPDTYLK
+182 PSFLREHPDTFLK

-209 YEGVDLVI
+209 YDGVDLVI
-217 GSLGSVPEKFESIPL
+217 GSLGSVPEKFEAIPL
-232 CRKEHLLVVPK
+232 CRKDHLLVVPK
-243 QLMASLAGDQTDALV
+243 ALMAELAGERLSELRD
-258 ERFSESADLR
+258 RFSGSADLS
-268 FFERA
+268 FFEKA

-282 SGGRALASYL
+282 SGGRALSSYL
-292 KYYDV
+292 KYYDI
-297 NPRFACE
+297 NPRFVCE

-312 QLANSGIGVFIYAK
+312 QLANAGLGVFIYAR
-326 VFWDMLSPALQKEY
+326 VFWDMLSPELQRDY
-340 LQSIYIFPL
+340 LKNIYIFPL

-361 YNREAGL
+361 YNREVGL

-379 RAFFEAYD
+379 RAFFDAYKSGAQINRD
-387 RQS
+387 AAG